1 MANKNSVSPTLK
13 SVFGDSALNT
23 TVMYGGKIYPV
34 FKNGSNY
41 YIIQYSNGA
50 PIKQSIIGKESA
62 FKKNNNVCV
71 DINKSN
77 LGLKSNTGLSS
88 SNSTTKTETKTE
100 ASNSNQVTQSYGGGG
115 GYYAPPSSNSSY
127 YDKTIADLTQRIYEL
142 EHPKVYTAQ
151 ELADIYGIDYNE
163 QNILNDYNK
172 STNEYYDAA
181 VKAQNDLRTQ
191 YAKNNAKYVDQVADS
206 YINSYANA
214 APTAVGKG
222 SLAANALSTQLNAS
236 QLNASNDYGMM
247 QSVNN
252 LEEARKAELKE
263 NPNLAKQYYNN
274 IGTYLSGLSAE
285 LNKSDVKQYVDKLD
299 AYSQM
304 YAADRSYQSYLAQAN
319 AAKYA
324 GLANAAATNAATS
337 ASRANSFDKLWNYFY
352 TAHGNDSNYASNAVA
367 NLLKTSTNTAGK

>member
-1 MANKNSVSPTLK
+1 MNLFSNLLSGLGNLLDPLGVTRTGGISSQKTNKTIKNEKTVTVKAPT
-13 SVFGDSALNT
+13 
-23 TVMYGGKIYPV
+23 YGGVIP
-34 FKNGSNY
+34 Y
-41 YIIQYSNGA
+41 YDE
-50 PIKQSIIGKESA
+50 KQNKVVGITPEEYKEKQA
-62 FKKNNNVCV
+62 AY
-71 DINKSN
+71 
-77 LGLKSNTGLSS
+77 
-88 SNSTTKTETKTE
+88 ETKKATTATAAPKVV
-100 ASNSNQVTQSYGGGG
+100 ASATPKVDTS
-115 GYYAPPSSNSSY
+115 A
-127 YDKTIADLTQRIYEL
+127 YDKKIAELENKIYEL
-142 EHPKVYTAQ
+142 EHPKVYSAK

-172 STNEYYDAA
+172 STNEYYDEA

-191 YAKNNAKYVDQVADS
+191 YARNNARYVDQIADS

-222 SLAANALSTQLNAS
+222 SLAANALSTQLNAA
-236 QLNASNDYGMM
+236 QLNAANDYGMM

-252 LEEARKAELKE
+252 LEEARKAELKK

-285 LNKSDVKQYVDKLD
+285 LNKSDVKQYVDQLD

-324 GLANAAATNAATS
+324 GLANAAATNAAT
-337 ASRANSFDKLWNYFY
+337 AANRANSFDKLWNYFY
-352 TAHGNDSNYASNAVA
+352 TSNGGDSNYASNAVA
-367 NLLKTSTNTAGK
+367 NLLKTSNSNTGK